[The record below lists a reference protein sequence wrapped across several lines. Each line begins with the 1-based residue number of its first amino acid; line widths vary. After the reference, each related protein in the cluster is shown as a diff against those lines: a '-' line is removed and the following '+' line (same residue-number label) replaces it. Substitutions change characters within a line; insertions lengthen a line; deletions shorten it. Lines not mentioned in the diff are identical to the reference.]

1 MDPMARPVVHNDS
14 LRQDLLAVAADL
26 IDRDGPARVTLRDV
40 ASAAGTST
48 SAVYSLFGG
57 KSQLLT
63 AVVDDGFRSFRDS
76 QLAAADGGLDAL
88 GVAYRAWALEHRAL
102 YRLMFGGALAAY
114 ADCQPSS
121 DAASDAMQPLMDTV
135 ASAQSAGVLVPAPV
149 ELVAVAI
156 WGQVHGIVS
165 LELAQMG
172 HPDADWAAVY
182 RSALDAVARGWAA

>member
-1 MDPMARPVVHNDS
+1 MARPVVHNDS

-40 ASAAGTST
+40 ASAAATST

-76 QLAAADGGLDAL
+76 QLAAADGGLEAL
-88 GVAYRAWALEHRAL
+88 GVAYRTWALEHRAL

-114 ADCQPSS
+114 TDCQPSP
-121 DAASDAMQPLMDTV
+121 DAASDAMQPLMDAV
-135 ASAQSAGVLVPAPV
+135 ASAQSAGVLVQAPV
-149 ELVAVAI
+149 DLIAVAI